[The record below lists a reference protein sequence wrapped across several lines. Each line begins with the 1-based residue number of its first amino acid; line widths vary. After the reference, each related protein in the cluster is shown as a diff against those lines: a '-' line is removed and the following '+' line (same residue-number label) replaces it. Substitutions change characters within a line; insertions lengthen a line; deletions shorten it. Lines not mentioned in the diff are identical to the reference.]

1 MVHDYKKIIGKYFE
15 KDGFID
21 ASIRSFDN
29 FVEKVLPKIVEEVG
43 EIRPTIIPEN
53 VEDFVIKLNKIW
65 IGEPQLIEADGS
77 KRVVFPMEARLRQLT
92 YAAPILLEVSAYVDG
107 LQVEN
112 FTTQIGKLP
121 IMVKS
126 KHCNLNGLKRDE
138 LIEKGEDPDDPGGY
152 FILNG
157 NERVLIMVEDLASN
171 RIFISRNAIGP
182 SRYSL
187 RVFSESGAL
196 RIPHLIEQMKDG
208 TIYLSFTRFKRV
220 PVFAVIKALG
230 MVKDQDITM
239 MINADKDYEDIFIN
253 LYKASE
259 YKTEDDALDYLAR
272 QIGITQGR
280 EIKIQRAREYL
291 DKYLLPHLGETSK
304 DRIAKAYNLCK
315 MVKKFLMVAKDG
327 CSLTDKDHY
336 LNKRIKLPGDL
347 LADLFRINTRVL
359 VNDMLYNFQRL
370 VKRGKFN
377 SIRIIIRDKLLTNR
391 ITSAMATGSWPGGRQ
406 GVSQNIDRTNF
417 LGTMSHLL
425 RVVSLLSSTQENFD
439 ARALHGTH
447 YGKLCPIETPE
458 GTSIGL
464 RKNLAMLCSISHET
478 LEENKVRELL
488 HEIGVKKAAAAP
500 AAGGA
505 GK

>member
-171 RIFISRNAIGP
+171 RLFIEKNNVGP
-182 SRYSL
+182 S
-187 RVFSESGAL
+187 
-196 RIPHLIEQMKDG
+196 
-208 TIYLSFTRFKRV
+208 
-220 PVFAVIKALG
+220 
-230 MVKDQDITM
+230 
-239 MINADKDYEDIFIN
+239 
-253 LYKASE
+253 
-259 YKTEDDALDYLAR
+259 
-272 QIGITQGR
+272 
-280 EIKIQRAREYL
+280 
-291 DKYLLPHLGETSK
+291 
-304 DRIAKAYNLCK
+304 
-315 MVKKFLMVAKDG
+315 
-327 CSLTDKDHY
+327 
-336 LNKRIKLPGDL
+336 KL
-347 LADLFRINTRVL
+347 
-359 VNDMLYNFQRL
+359 
-370 VKRGKFN
+370 
-377 SIRIIIRDKLLTNR
+377 
-391 ITSAMATGSWPGGRQ
+391 
-406 GVSQNIDRTNF
+406 
-417 LGTMSHLL
+417 
-425 RVVSLLSSTQENFD
+425 
-439 ARALHGTH
+439 
-447 YGKLCPIETPE
+447 
-458 GTSIGL
+458 
-464 RKNLAMLCSISHET
+464 
-478 LEENKVRELL
+478 
-488 HEIGVKKAAAAP
+488 
-500 AAGGA
+500 
-505 GK
+505 